1 MSNYDNFIGDLAN
14 KQKDA
19 NMQMHLRN
27 NADTKSI
34 VPNDECILEEL
45 PMKVQF
51 GFQAFLND
59 LVKVLYHVDMSSVNN
74 YMPFSYHYS
83 EGPFS
88 SDYQD
93 DVCDALSYANEKSLD
108 DPLFSEKIN
117 FKEEYSKYLGG
128 VFEKSSDDRNYDIDM
143 NLYFVPAAPPDTQN
157 ILRLN
162 ITEKHDNYLVNGNI
176 EFFSDREIFIKRLTK
191 KNLKDN
197 TISDANIDDL
207 HFDKTQLLIIKDY
220 LIEVYKKTELIDDSE
235 FHK

>member
-27 NADTKSI
+27 NVDTKSV

-59 LVKVLYHVDMSSVNN
+59 LVKTLYHVDMSNVNN
-74 YMPFSYHYS
+74 YMPFSYRYG
-83 EGPFS
+83 EEPFS
-88 SDYQD
+88 SDYKD
-93 DVCDALSYANEKSLD
+93 VVCDALSYANEKSLD

-117 FKEEYSKYLGG
+117 FKEEYSKNLGG
-128 VFEKSSDDRNYDIDM
+128 VFVKSSDNRNYDIDM
-143 NLYFVPAAPPDTQN
+143 NLYFVPAASPDTEN
-157 ILRLN
+157 VIRLN
-162 ITEKHDNYLVNGNI
+162 LTEKNDNYLVNGNI
-176 EFFSDREIFIKRLTK
+176 DFLSDGEIFIKRLAK
-191 KNLKDN
+191 KNLEDN

-207 HFDKTQLLIIKDY
+207 HFDRTQLLIIKDY
-220 LIEVYKKTELIDDSE
+220 LQEVFKKTELTDDSDL
-235 FHK
+235 HK